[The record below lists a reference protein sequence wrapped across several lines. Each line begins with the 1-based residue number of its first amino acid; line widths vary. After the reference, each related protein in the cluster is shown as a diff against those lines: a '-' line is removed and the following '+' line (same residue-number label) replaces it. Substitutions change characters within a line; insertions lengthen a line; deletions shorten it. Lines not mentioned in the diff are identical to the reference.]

1 MWQSLLLKLGMF
13 AATMGVVF
21 WIGWTLPAS
30 FDREHDLTAKSFEG
44 SKAEIASGSG
54 SATAV
59 SPSPV
64 ALLSDQPSTAAAPKR
79 SHQGLLDL
87 NRATEQDFDALPGI
101 GPQLAERIMEYRQSV
116 GAFHSLDELR
126 AVKGIGKKKF
136 ERIRPLV
143 TVTSDAGSFRQRE
156 EGDMSELSRQLEL
169 ILRGVVEVIQRAE
182 LESKLTRSLKENRP
196 LRVKA
201 GFDPTA
207 PDLHLGHTVLIHKL
221 KHFQELGHHVIFL
234 IGDFTGMIGDPT
246 GQSETRVALSKEKVL
261 ENAKTYE
268 RQIFK
273 ILDPAKTLVEFNSR
287 WMSTMTA
294 EGLIHLSAHS
304 SVARMLERDDFHKR
318 YHEQKPISIHEF
330 MYPLVQ
336 GYDSVA
342 LKSDIELGGTDQK
355 FNLLVGRELQRDY
368 GQEPQVVITMP
379 LLEGTDGVKKMSKS
393 VGNYIALED
402 KPNDMFGKLMSISDT
417 LMLRYY
423 ELLTTEDL
431 GRSQGRSI
439 RWRRSKSLAALIVA
453 RYHGAEAG
461 QQARAAFQQKFQE
474 REFPSEP
481 DVRLT
486 LTPAD
491 LREGQTISLVDLVT
505 KTGLVPSKSEARRLI
520 IQGGLEVDEQKQSD
534 ANAVLP
540 IVTGRAYRLKIGRRK
555 FALVELRP

>member
-1 MWQSLLLKLGMF
+1 M
-13 AATMGVVF
+13 
-21 WIGWTLPAS
+21 
-30 FDREHDLTAKSFEG
+30 
-44 SKAEIASGSG
+44 
-54 SATAV
+54 
-59 SPSPV
+59 
-64 ALLSDQPSTAAAPKR
+64 SD
-79 SHQGLLDL
+79 
-87 NRATEQDFDALPGI
+87 
-101 GPQLAERIMEYRQSV
+101 
-116 GAFHSLDELR
+116 
-126 AVKGIGKKKF
+126 
-136 ERIRPLV
+136 
-143 TVTSDAGSFRQRE
+143 
-156 EGDMSELSRQLEL
+156 LSRQLEL
-169 ILRGVVEVIQRAE
+169 ILRGVVEVIQQAE
-182 LESKLTRSLKENRP
+182 LESKLTRALKENQP

-318 YHEQKPISIHEF
+318 YHDQKPISIHEF

-342 LKSDIELGGTDQK
+342 LKSDVELGGTDQK
-355 FNLLVGRELQRDY
+355 FNLLMGRELQRDY

-379 LLEGTDGVKKMSKS
+379 LLEGTDGMRKMSKS
-393 VGNYIALED
+393 FGNYIALED
-402 KPNDMFGKLMSISDT
+402 TPNDMFGKLMSISDA
-417 LMLRYY
+417 LMFRYY
-423 ELLTTEDL
+423 ELLTTEEMA
-431 GRSQGRSI
+431 GVKAAHPMEAKQA
-439 RWRRSKSLAALIVA
+439 LAALIVA

-461 QQARAAFQQKFQE
+461 RQARTAFQQKFQE

-486 LTPAD
+486 LTPDD
-491 LREGQTISLVDLVT
+491 LREGQTINLVDLVIKT
-505 KTGLVPSKSEARRLI
+505 KLMPSKSEARRLI
-520 IQGGLEVDEQKQSD
+520 IQGGLEIDEQKQSD
-534 ANAVLP
+534 ANAVLSM
-540 IVTGRAYRLKIGRRK
+540 VVGRSYRLKIGRRK
-555 FALVELRP
+555 FALVELHGSLPGVS